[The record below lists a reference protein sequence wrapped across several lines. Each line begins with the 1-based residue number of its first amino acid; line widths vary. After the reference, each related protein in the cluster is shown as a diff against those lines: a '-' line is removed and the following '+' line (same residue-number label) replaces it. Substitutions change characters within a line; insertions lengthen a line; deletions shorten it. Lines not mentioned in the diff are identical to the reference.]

1 MKINPDFVVFIT
13 MIGSAII
20 GFAFGRFERKDSY
33 VKGYKRGKEIGEIV
47 GRMDTEREYAF
58 QELAANESK

>member
-1 MKINPDFVVFIT
+1 

>member
-33 VKGYKRGKEIGEIV
+33 LRGYNRGKQVGKAMQIARDYSPYELHEV
-47 GRMDTEREYAF
+47 GR
-58 QELAANESK
+58 NESK